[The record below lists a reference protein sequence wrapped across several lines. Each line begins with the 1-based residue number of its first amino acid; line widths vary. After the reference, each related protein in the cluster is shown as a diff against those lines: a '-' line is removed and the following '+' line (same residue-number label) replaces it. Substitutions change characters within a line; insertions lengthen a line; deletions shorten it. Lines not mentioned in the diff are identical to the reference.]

1 MARGWVINEFGGV
14 SRCEWGNAEC
24 WRDWGVVD
32 GVSCGGRWEGDVPND
47 PAVVLRHSGSRNP
60 SEWSVGL
67 GFHLNGPWTSVS
79 I

>member
-1 MARGWVINEFGGV
+1 MLGV
-14 SRCEWGNAEC
+14 CN
-24 WRDWGVVD
+24 VVD
-32 GVSCGGRWEGDVPND
+32 GVSDGGYWKVEDFND
-47 PAVVLRHSGSRNP
+47 LAVVLRHSGSRNP

>member
-1 MARGWVINEFGGV
+1 MVIDGFGGEG
-14 SRCEWGNAEC
+14 SCERGNAEC
-24 WRDWGVVD
+24 WGIWEVVD
-32 GVSCGGRWEGDVPND
+32 GVSDGVCWIGEDSND
-47 PAVVLRHSGSRNP
+47 LAVVLRHSGSRNP

>member
-1 MARGWVINEFGGV
+1 MGLVVRVGV
-14 SRCEWGNAEC
+14 STGMLSWGVWE
-24 WRDWGVVD
+24 VVD
-32 GVSCGGRWEGDVPND
+32 GVSDGGCWKGDDPND
-47 PAVVLRHSGSRNP
+47 LAVVLRHSGSRNP